1 MAISCLFIIPS
12 LRSFIS
18 CFGGVLFSC
27 EHSLRQ
33 PSLSPAL
40 PLQSHFL
47 SLSLS
52 LLVLEQVDLNAEP
65 QLSQSLASCRPPIR
79 SRPFAFSSLDEGKK
93 RNLLSRLMESAG
105 SCPALWLYPPHH
117 QTDNGRVD
125 RNKGD

>member
-1 MAISCLFIIPS
+1 MPISCLLIIPS
-12 LRSFIS
+12 LCSFIS
-18 CFGGVLFSC
+18 CFVGVLFSC
-27 EHSLRQ
+27 EHSRQ

-40 PLQSHFL
+40 LLQSHFL
-47 SLSLS
+47 SLSL
-52 LLVLEQVDLNAEP
+52 LLLELVDLNAEL

-79 SRPFAFSSLDEGKK
+79 SRPFAFSSLDKGKK

-105 SCPALWLYPPHH
+105 SCSALWLYPPHH